1 MSLKVLVEKNPILN
15 KNIYELV
22 FFRFQN
28 ELFRSFGQFGTPVF
42 GSFLSDFSTPTV
54 NIFISNKI

>member
-1 MSLKVLVEKNPILN
+1 MSLRVFSRKNRILN

-28 ELFRSFGQFGTPVF
+28 ELFRSFGQFETPVF

>member
-1 MSLKVLVEKNPILN
+1 MSLRVFSRKNRILN

-28 ELFRSFGQFGTPVF
+28 ELFRSFSQFETPVF